1 MEYAVPRES
10 IVDVVRSVEAW
21 IDSSGERV
29 PFPVEVRVAAPDDI
43 WLSTAYQRETAYIAV
58 HQFHE
63 LDHERYFRAVESIV
77 GAVGGRPHW
86 GKLHH
91 QDAVTLE
98 RLYPR
103 FDDWREVRARLD
115 PSGVFANDYL
125 DRVFGSAG

>member
-1 MEYAVPRES
+1 MPRES
-10 IVDVVRSVEAW
+10 IVDVLRSVRAW
-21 IDSSGERV
+21 IDSSGERI
-29 PFPVEVRVAAPDDI
+29 PFPVEVRVAAADDI
-43 WLSTAYQRETAYIAV
+43 WLSTAYERPTAYLAV

-77 GAVGGRPHW
+77 GGVGGRPHW

-103 FDDWREVRARLD
+103 FGDWREVRARLD

-125 DRVFGSAG
+125 DRVVGPPT